1 MKLRRKI
8 VLHQEDPPSSQ
19 GGAGFCTT
27 FHNEQNT
34 ERVQKW
40 QKKIFSKNVKGSDRK
55 LASSSIPH
63 ENKKTRRAEKKKSKH
78 VSFALLCTALLSVNS
93 KLVK

>member
-1 MKLRRKI
+1 MSYITRTPL
-8 VLHQEDPPSSQ
+8 LP

-27 FHNEQNT
+27 FHNEQNI

-40 QKKIFSKNVKGSDRK
+40 QKKYFLKMLKGSDRK

-63 ENKKTRRAEKKKSKH
+63 ENKKTRRAKKKKSKH
-78 VSFALLCTALLSVNS
+78 MSFALLCTALLSVNS